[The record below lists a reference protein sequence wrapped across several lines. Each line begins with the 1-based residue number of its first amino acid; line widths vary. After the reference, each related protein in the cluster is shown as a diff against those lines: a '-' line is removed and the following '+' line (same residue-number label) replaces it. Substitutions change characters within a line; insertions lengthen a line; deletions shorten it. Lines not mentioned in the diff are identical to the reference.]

1 MHIFKHANFDFL
13 RWRWHAIAVSWV
25 IIIAGIITI
34 ATKGIPKGV
43 EFAGGTVV
51 IEQFDD
57 PSVTVQRVREALD
70 RNYSGGGQNTLVQ
83 SYGDSSSR
91 QFMIRVPQV
100 GAESGAAL
108 SKEGQQVED
117 ALKKANLGNFR
128 RQGGQIVG
136 ATVGRELESKGLS
149 ATALS
154 LVGILLYLAFRF
166 QFSFGV
172 GAVVATIHDLLITFA
187 FLAFFKY
194 DMTLNVI
201 AAILTMTGY
210 STNDTIVIFDRI
222 RENLRSMRRDS
233 MRDVINISVNQTLSR
248 TIITSGTALLTALA
262 LFFFGGEV
270 LHGFAFTMVVGII
283 TGTYSSVFIAAAIVS
298 LWRGSAPTRAGAHAP
313 PPSGPLAHTK
323 PTPRQATTPPPPQPS
338 RRQKP
343 QRKARAS

>member
-1 MHIFKHANFDFL
+1 MHIFKHTDYNFL
-13 RWRWHAIAVSWV
+13 RWRWHAIALSWI
-25 IIIAGIITI
+25 IIIAGIVAI

-51 IEQFDD
+51 IEQFDQ
-57 PSVTVQRVREALD
+57 PVSVQQVRAALD
-70 RNYSGGGQNTLVQ
+70 RNFPGGGQNTIVQ
-83 SYGDSSSR
+83 AYGDPSQR
-91 QFMIRVPQV
+91 QVMVRVPHS
-100 GAESGAAL
+100 GAESGASL
-108 SKEGQQVED
+108 SGTAQQVED
-117 ALKKANLGNFR
+117 ALRKGNLGNFK
-128 RQGGQIVG
+128 RQGTEIVG
-136 ATVGRELESKGLS
+136 PTVGRELTTKGIM
-149 ATALS
+149 ATVLS
-154 LVGILLYLAFRF
+154 LVGILAYLAFRF

-172 GAVVATIHDLLITFA
+172 AAVVATIHDLLITLA
-187 FLAFFKY
+187 FLAFFRY

-233 MRDVINISVNQTLSR
+233 LDHIINVSVNQTLSR

-298 LWRGSAPTRAGAHAP
+298 LWRGKAPTRAAAHAP
-313 PPSGPLAHTK
+313 AVS
-323 PTPRQATTPPPPQPS
+323 TPASPVAVQPA
-338 RRQKP
+338 RKQKP

>member
-1 MHIFKHANFDFL
+1 MHIFKHANYDFL
-13 RWRWHAIAVSWV
+13 RWRWHAIAVSWI
-25 IIIAGIITI
+25 IIIAGLATI
-34 ATKGIPKGV
+34 ATKGIPRGV

-51 IEQFDD
+51 IEQFDQ
-57 PSVTVQRVREALD
+57 PTSVQQVRDALD
-70 RNYSGGGQNTLVQ
+70 RFYPGGGQTSVVQ
-83 SYGDSSSR
+83 AYGEPSQR
-91 QFMIRVPQV
+91 MVMVRVPAV
-100 GAESGAAL
+100 GSESGASLSDEAKKVEQAL
-108 SKEGQQVED
+108 NKG
-117 ALKKANLGNFR
+117 KIGGFHT
-128 RQGGQIVG
+128 QGTEIVG
-136 ATVGRELESKGLS
+136 ATVGRELESKGIW

-166 QFSFGV
+166 QLSFGV

-187 FLAFFKY
+187 FLAFFRY

-233 MRDVINISVNQTLSR
+233 MRDVINASVNQTLSR

-262 LFFFGGEV
+262 LYFFGGEV
-270 LHGFAFTMVVGII
+270 LRGFAFTMVVGII

-298 LWRGSAPTRAGAHAP
+298 LWRGTAPTRAAAHAP
-313 PPSGPLAHTK
+313 A
-323 PTPRQATTPPPPQPS
+323 ATTTTAPQQPP